1 MASCKAIILDAI
13 SQATHLWQARLDVI
27 AVLLA
32 TRSYR
37 ETMFR
42 LKQVTGFG
50 VTGFMAKEVM
60 EELVP
65 WLPAEFFLDRDAY
78 FPCGHGPRRSL
89 VLLEQASTGELS
101 LSFQF

>member
-1 MASCKAIILDAI
+1 MLRVYSSGGELFHNAHMPHTVRRNACKKGLPQAKAMILDAI

-37 ETMFR
+37 ETLFR

-50 VTGFMAKEVM
+50 GTGFMAKEIV
-60 EELVP
+60 
-65 WLPAEFFLDRDAY
+65 
-78 FPCGHGPRRSL
+78 S
-89 VLLEQASTGELS
+89 
-101 LSFQF
+101 